1 MFIFL
6 VLPKQK
12 ETDIYLYC
20 PANTKPLENHVFCQ
34 CNRVVVEIGQS
45 IQSVET
51 AGKCVM

>member
-12 ETDIYLYC
+12 ET
-20 PANTKPLENHVFCQ
+20 ANTTKPLENHVFCQ